1 MLNLTLKARNIPYTM
16 RLLSLFLLFWVSS
29 STLFGQTLQQ
39 KLKTAPLDSQFVYLN
54 LQSRNQDKD
63 FKIIRKTNLDI
74 IRQNVKDSLSIYK
87 KQISGLKGDASST
100 EGSLQTLQDSVTNLS
115 AALQTE
121 QQKTDSISFLGI
133 QFSKSSYHTM
143 VWVIIIVLAI
153 ALFGILA
160 AFRKAKVDT
169 EESKNTVDEL
179 QEELQ
184 TLRKKSM
191 EREQLL
197 KRQLLDEQL
206 KRNS

>member
-1 MLNLTLKARNIPYTM
+1 M
-16 RLLSLFLLFWVSS
+16 RLLSFILLFWVLSPS
-29 STLFGQTLQQ
+29 LSAQTLQQ
-39 KLKTAPLDSQFVYLN
+39 KLKTSPLDSQFVYLN

-74 IRQNVKDSLSIYK
+74 IRQNVKDSLSTYK
-87 KQISGLKGDASST
+87 KQISELKGDASSSA
-100 EGSLQTLQDSVTNLS
+100 GSITGLQDSVKNLS
-115 AALQTE
+115 SALEQE

-133 QFSKSSYHTM
+133 QFSKSSYHMM
-143 VWVIIIVLAI
+143 VWIIIVVLAV
-153 ALFGILA
+153 ALFAILA

-169 EESKNTVDEL
+169 DESKHTVDEL

-184 TLRKKSM
+184 SLRKKSM
-191 EREQLL
+191 EREQQL

>member
-1 MLNLTLKARNIPYTM
+1 M
-16 RLLSLFLLFWVSS
+16 RLLSFILLFWVLSPS
-29 STLFGQTLQQ
+29 LSAQSLQQ
-39 KLKTAPLDSQFVYLN
+39 KLKTSPLDSQFVYLN

-74 IRQNVKDSLSIYK
+74 IRQNVKDSLSTYK
-87 KQISGLKGDASST
+87 KQISELKGDASSSA
-100 EGSLQTLQDSVTNLS
+100 GSITGLQDSVKNLS
-115 AALQTE
+115 AALEQE

-133 QFSKSSYHTM
+133 QFSKSSYHMM
-143 VWVIIIVLAI
+143 VWIIIVVLAI
-153 ALFGILA
+153 ALFAILA

-169 EESKNTVDEL
+169 DESKHTVDEL

-184 TLRKKSM
+184 SLRKKSM
-191 EREQLL
+191 EREQQL

>member
-1 MLNLTLKARNIPYTM
+1 M
-16 RLLSLFLLFWVSS
+16 RLLSLFLMFWAFSSPLFA
-29 STLFGQTLQQ
+29 QTLQQ

-100 EGSLQTLQDSVTNLS
+100 EGSLQSLQDSVTNLS
-115 AALQTE
+115 TALQTE

-133 QFSKSSYHTM
+133 QFSKSSYHTI
-143 VWVIIIVLAI
+143 VWVIIIVLAV

-169 EESKNTVDEL
+169 EESKHTVDEL

>member
-1 MLNLTLKARNIPYTM
+1 M
-16 RLLSLFLLFWVSS
+16 RLLSFILLFWVLSPS
-29 STLFGQTLQQ
+29 LSAQTLQQ
-39 KLKTAPLDSQFVYLN
+39 KLKTSPLDSQFVYLN

-74 IRQNVKDSLSIYK
+74 IRQNVKDSLSTYK
-87 KQISGLKGDASST
+87 KQISELKGDASSSA
-100 EGSLQTLQDSVTNLS
+100 GSITGLQDSVKNLS
-115 AALQTE
+115 AALEQE

-133 QFSKSSYHTM
+133 QFSKSSYHMM
-143 VWVIIIVLAI
+143 VWIIIVVLAV
-153 ALFGILA
+153 ALFAILA

-169 EESKNTVDEL
+169 DESKHTVDEL

-184 TLRKKSM
+184 SLRKKSM
-191 EREQLL
+191 EREQQL

>member
-1 MLNLTLKARNIPYTM
+1 M
-16 RLLSLFLLFWVSS
+16 RLLSFFLLFWVCNT
-29 STLFGQTLQQ
+29 TLIGQTLQQ
-39 KLKTAPLDSQFVYLN
+39 KLKTSPLDSQFVYLN

-87 KQISGLKGDASST
+87 KQISVLKGDASST
-100 EGSLQTLQDSVTNLS
+100 EGSINGLQDSVKNLS
-115 AALQTE
+115 AALEIE
-121 QQKTDSISFLGI
+121 QNKTDSISFLGI

-143 VWVIIIVLAI
+143 VWVIIIVLAV
-153 ALFGILA
+153 ALFAILA

-169 EESKNTVDEL
+169 DESKQTVDEL

-184 TLRKKSM
+184 NLRKKSM
-191 EREQLL
+191 EREQQL

>member
-1 MLNLTLKARNIPYTM
+1 M
-16 RLLSLFLLFWVSS
+16 RLLSFFLLFWVCNT
-29 STLFGQTLQQ
+29 TLFGQTLQQ
-39 KLKTAPLDSQFVYLN
+39 KLKTSPLDSQFVYLN

-74 IRQNVKDSLSIYK
+74 IRQNVKDSLSLYK

-100 EGSLQTLQDSVTNLS
+100 EGSINGLQDSVKNLS
-115 AALQTE
+115 AALETE
-121 QQKTDSISFLGI
+121 QKKTDSISFLGI
-133 QFSKSSYHTM
+133 QFAKSSYHTM
-143 VWVIIIVLAI
+143 VWVIIIVLAV
-153 ALFGILA
+153 ALFAILA

-169 EESKNTVDEL
+169 DESKKTVDEL

-184 TLRKKSM
+184 NLRKKSM
-191 EREQLL
+191 EREQQL

>member
-1 MLNLTLKARNIPYTM
+1 MTLKARNIPYTM

-87 KQISGLKGDASST
+87 KQISGLTGDASST

>member
-1 MLNLTLKARNIPYTM
+1 M
-16 RLLSLFLLFWVSS
+16 RLLSFIFMFLVI
-29 STLFGQTLQQ
+29 STALVGQTLQQ
-39 KLKTAPLDSQFVYLN
+39 KLRTSSLDSQFILLN
-54 LQSRNQDKD
+54 LQSRSQDKD

-74 IRQNVKDSLSIYK
+74 IRQNVKDSLNIYK
-87 KQISGLKGDASST
+87 KQITELNGSASSSA
-100 EGSLQTLQDSVTNLS
+100 GSISNLQDSVNTLS
-115 AALQTE
+115 AALTQE

-133 QFSKSSYHTM
+133 QFSKSSYHSM
-143 VWVIIIVLAI
+143 VWAIIIVLAV

-169 EESKNTVDEL
+169 DESKHTVDEL

-184 TLRKKSM
+184 ALRKKSM
-191 EREQLL
+191 EREQQL

>member
-1 MLNLTLKARNIPYTM
+1 MTLKARNIPYTM

>member
-39 KLKTAPLDSQFVYLN
+39 KLKMAPLDSQFVYLN

>member
-1 MLNLTLKARNIPYTM
+1 M
-16 RLLSLFLLFWVSS
+16 RLLSFFLLFWVCNT
-29 STLFGQTLQQ
+29 TLIGQTLQQ
-39 KLKTAPLDSQFVYLN
+39 KLKTSPLDSQFVYLN

-87 KQISGLKGDASST
+87 KQISALKGDASST
-100 EGSLQTLQDSVTNLS
+100 EGSINGLQDSVKNLS
-115 AALQTE
+115 AALEIE
-121 QQKTDSISFLGI
+121 QNKTDSISFLGI

-143 VWVIIIVLAI
+143 VWVIIIVLAV
-153 ALFGILA
+153 ALFAILA

-169 EESKNTVDEL
+169 DESKQTVDEL

-184 TLRKKSM
+184 NLRKKSM
-191 EREQLL
+191 EREQQL

>member
-1 MLNLTLKARNIPYTM
+1 MTLKARNIPYTM
-16 RLLSLFLLFWVSS
+16 RLLSLFLLFCVSS

>member
-1 MLNLTLKARNIPYTM
+1 MT
-16 RLLSLFLLFWVSS
+16 RLLAIILFFWVLVPSVS
-29 STLFGQTLQQ
+29 GQTLQQ
-39 KLKTAPLDSQFVYLN
+39 KLMTSSLDSQFVVLN
-54 LQSRNQDKD
+54 LQSRSQDKD

-74 IRQNVKDSLSIYK
+74 IRKNVRDSLNTYK
-87 KQISGLKGDASST
+87 KQIATLRGDASSS
-100 EGSLQTLQDSVTNLS
+100 EGNILGLQDSVKSLS
-115 AALQTE
+115 AALSAE

-143 VWVIIIVLAI
+143 VWVIIIVLAA

-169 EESKNTVDEL
+169 TESKNTVDEL

>member
-1 MLNLTLKARNIPYTM
+1 M
-16 RLLSLFLLFWVSS
+16 RLLSFILLFWVLTPS
-29 STLFGQTLQQ
+29 LFGQTLQQ
-39 KLKTAPLDSQFVYLN
+39 KLKTSPVDSQFVYLN

-74 IRQNVKDSLSIYK
+74 IRQNVKDSLSFYK
-87 KQISGLKGDASST
+87 KQISELKGDASSS
-100 EGSLQTLQDSVTNLS
+100 EGSIQGLQDSVKTLS
-115 AALQTE
+115 TALEQE

-143 VWVIIIVLAI
+143 VWVIIIVLAA

-169 EESKNTVDEL
+169 EESKHTVDEL

-184 TLRKKSM
+184 ALRKKSM
-191 EREQLL
+191 EREQQL

>member
-1 MLNLTLKARNIPYTM
+1 M

-39 KLKTAPLDSQFVYLN
+39 KLKTASLDSQFVYLN

>member
-1 MLNLTLKARNIPYTM
+1 M
-16 RLLSLFLLFWVSS
+16 RLLSLFLMFWAFSS
-29 STLFGQTLQQ
+29 PLFGQTLQQ

-100 EGSLQTLQDSVTNLS
+100 EGSLQSLQDSVTNLS

-143 VWVIIIVLAI
+143 VWVIIIC
-153 ALFGILA
+153 
-160 AFRKAKVDT
+160 
-169 EESKNTVDEL
+169 
-179 QEELQ
+179 
-184 TLRKKSM
+184 
-191 EREQLL
+191 
-197 KRQLLDEQL
+197 
-206 KRNS
+206 

>member
-1 MLNLTLKARNIPYTM
+1 M

-87 KQISGLKGDASST
+87 KQISGLTGDASST

>member
-1 MLNLTLKARNIPYTM
+1 M
-16 RLLSLFLLFWVSS
+16 RLLSFILLFWVLSPS
-29 STLFGQTLQQ
+29 LYAQTLQQ
-39 KLKTAPLDSQFVYLN
+39 KLKTSPLDSQFVYLN

-74 IRQNVKDSLSIYK
+74 IRQNVKDSLSTYK
-87 KQISGLKGDASST
+87 KQISELKGDASSSA
-100 EGSLQTLQDSVTNLS
+100 GSITGLQDSVKNLS
-115 AALQTE
+115 AALEQE

-133 QFSKSSYHTM
+133 QFSKSSYHMM
-143 VWVIIIVLAI
+143 VWIIIVVLAI
-153 ALFGILA
+153 ALFAILA

-169 EESKNTVDEL
+169 DESKHTVDEL

-184 TLRKKSM
+184 SLRKKSM
-191 EREQLL
+191 EREQQL

>member
-1 MLNLTLKARNIPYTM
+1 M
-16 RLLSLFLLFWVSS
+16 RLLSFILLFWVLSPS
-29 STLFGQTLQQ
+29 LSAQTLQQ
-39 KLKTAPLDSQFVYLN
+39 KLKTSPLDSQFVYLN

-74 IRQNVKDSLSIYK
+74 IRQNVKDSLSTYK
-87 KQISGLKGDASST
+87 KQISELKGDASSSA
-100 EGSLQTLQDSVTNLS
+100 GSITGLQDSVKNLS
-115 AALQTE
+115 AALEQE

-133 QFSKSSYHTM
+133 QFSKSSYHMM
-143 VWVIIIVLAI
+143 VWIIIVVLAI
-153 ALFGILA
+153 ALFAILA

-169 EESKNTVDEL
+169 DESKHTVDEL

-184 TLRKKSM
+184 SLRKKSM
-191 EREQLL
+191 EREQQL